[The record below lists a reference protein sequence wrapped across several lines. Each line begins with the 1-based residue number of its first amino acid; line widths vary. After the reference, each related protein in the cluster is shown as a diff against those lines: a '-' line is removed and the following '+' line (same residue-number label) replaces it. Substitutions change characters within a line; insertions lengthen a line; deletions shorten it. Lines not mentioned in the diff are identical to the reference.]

1 MSRARSERMPYLAA
15 VMAVSMVLVA
25 CGNQGTTSPTAAP
38 DADGEDPA
46 ASAPQGGG
54 TLSVAWEADIQSMD
68 PAIAYDYVSIPAV
81 HLVFDSLIGYDD
93 GTTLVPGLAEEMPTV
108 SDDGRT
114 YTFSLRSGVNFVNP
128 DGSILREM
136 TAADVV
142 YSFNRVLNPNLTP
155 SPSPVASS
163 FFAQID
169 GAQAVLDGD
178 AEEASGLVAV
188 DDSTVEITIAAPNRA
203 FLNVLAMTFG
213 GIVPEGEAGEDT
225 VAFSEAPIGTG
236 PYYLASYTSGEAARF
251 VRNPHYWGPMPAV
264 AEVDYQVG
272 VDTVTQTQRAQAN
285 ELDLMGDSVPT
296 GSLPDVRDNPDY
308 ADRLIEEALVA
319 VNYMSIN
326 AGIEDP
332 PLSDVRV
339 RQALN
344 HAIDKDNLVQVI
356 GGRGEPAHCVF
367 PPAVEA
373 FDPDCQPYD
382 YDPGRARELLAEAGV
397 ADGFSTRYLT
407 DTTDDSV
414 ALAQAIQQDLAEVGI
429 EIEIVTQEF
438 DVLLETI
445 LQPDGAPLLGI
456 GWFQDY
462 PDPSDFYDPIL
473 SCAALEGGYNTSWAC
488 SEEAD
493 SLAADALSMED
504 TDERNEAYREV
515 QRLVMEE
522 ALWVPT
528 YFPSVTHL
536 TSERVD
542 GEYLHP
548 VWFWE
553 IVDYSLTE

>member
-1 MSRARSERMPYLAA
+1 MYRARPERMPYQA
-15 VMAVSMVLVA
+15 VALTLSLLLVA
-25 CGNQGTTSPTAAP
+25 CGNQGTATPTAEPESSGTEP
-38 DADGEDPA
+38 D

-54 TLSVAWEADIQSMD
+54 TISVGWEADIQSMD

-81 HLVFDSLIGYDD
+81 HYVFETLIGYDN
-93 GTTLVPGLAEEMPTV
+93 GTTLVPLLAEEMPTV

-128 DGSILREM
+128 DGSVLREM

-142 YSFNRVLNPNLTP
+142 FSLNRVLNPNLTP

-169 GAQAVLDGD
+169 GAQAVLDGE
-178 AEEASGLVAV
+178 AEEAAGIVEV
-188 DDSTVEITIAAPNRA
+188 DDLTVEITIAAPNRA

-213 GIVPEGEAGEDT
+213 SVVPAGEAGTDT

-236 PYYLASYTSGEAARF
+236 PYYLASYTSGEAAQL
-251 VRNPHYWGPMPAV
+251 VRNPHYWGTMPAI
-264 AEVDYQVG
+264 AGIDYLVG

-308 ADRLIEEALVA
+308 ADRLIEQAIVA
-319 VNYMSIN
+319 VNYVAID
-326 AGIEDP
+326 ATIEDP
-332 PLSDVRV
+332 PLNDVLV

-344 HAIDKDNLVQVI
+344 HAIDKENLVQVI
-356 GGRGEPAHCVF
+356 GGRGEPAHCIF

-382 YDPGRARELLAEAGV
+382 YDPDRARELLAEAGV
-397 ADGFSTRYLT
+397 PDGFSTRYLT
-407 DTTDDSV
+407 DTTEDSV

-438 DVLLETI
+438 DVLLETMI
-445 LQPDGAPLLGI
+445 EPQAAPLLGI

-473 SCAALEGGYNTSWAC
+473 SCAAVAAGYNSSWSC
-488 SEEAD
+488 NEEAD
-493 SLAADALSMED
+493 AIAAEALSMED
-504 TDERNEAYREV
+504 TDARNEAYREV
-515 QRLVMEE
+515 QRLVMED

-528 YFPSVTHL
+528 FFPQVTHL
-536 TSERVD
+536 TSERLD
-542 GEYLHP
+542 GEYFHP

-553 IVDYSLTE
+553 VVDYSLSE